1 MYQNILSESSPKGQ
15 ETMDFMILHQR
26 MCTIERTNFMMCEAI
41 GGLVREMEDLRA
53 RNIILEKMSR
63 SQGALIIQRCWRKHL
78 LIRRTKTFSKYYRI
92 SHPNTTSSSIPPSVS
107 VVNTLM
113 SKIKLL

>member
-1 MYQNILSESSPKGQ
+1 
-15 ETMDFMILHQR
+15 
-26 MCTIERTNFMMCEAI
+26 MCQAI

-53 RNIILEKMSR
+53 RNTILEKMSR

-78 LIRRTKTFSKYYRI
+78 LIMRTKAYSKYYRI
-92 SHPNTTSSSIPPSVS
+92 SHPKINSSISPSVS

-113 SKIKLL
+113 SKIKIL